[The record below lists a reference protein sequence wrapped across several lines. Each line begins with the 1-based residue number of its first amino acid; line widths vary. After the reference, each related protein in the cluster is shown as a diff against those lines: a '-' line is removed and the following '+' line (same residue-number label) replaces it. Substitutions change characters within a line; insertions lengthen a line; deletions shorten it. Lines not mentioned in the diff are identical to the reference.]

1 MSERVPATQP
11 DNAAA
16 RLEHALLELDVSSEV
31 LRADPSGRSWLPAA
45 LWEEVQADAD
55 ARRALREFIDFE
67 LEMFDD
73 ARKGSDALF
82 TAQVMRSL
90 PRGERPDGMRRQV
103 ILAAAHALAIGVAYL
118 ALWPLY
124 DGGYFQPWVSSAQSL
139 VDDGVQSAGMV
150 GLAGL
155 GGLVAVGVVLL
166 TLALLPNL
174 GSGQLGR
181 EA

>member
-1 MSERVPATQP
+1 MNEGMPATAP

-16 RLEHALLELDVSSEV
+16 RLEIALLELDIPSET
-31 LRADPSGRSWLPAA
+31 LRADPSGRSWLPPEVFA
-45 LWEEVQADAD
+45 EVQGDAD
-55 ARRALREFIDFE
+55 ARRALREFVDFE

-82 TAQVMRSL
+82 TAQVMRAL
-90 PRGERPDGMRRQV
+90 PEGERPDGMRRQV

-124 DGGYFQPWVSSAQSL
+124 DGGYFQPWVSSAQGWI
-139 VDDGVQSAGMV
+139 DNGVESAGVV

-155 GGLVAVGVVLL
+155 GGLVGVGVLL
-166 TLALLPNL
+166 ASLALLPNL